1 MFHCFDFYANFPRS
15 IVEKNPDIAMDAI
28 VHITQQITSAKRNE
42 LSRVLSAL
50 NAQCDDSNENKEE
63 SSTNE
68 LRMPPRT
75 VSMDA
80 NAKDDVIKS
89 EDT

>member
-1 MFHCFDFYANFPRS
+1 MFDLCANFPRS
-15 IVEKNPDIAMDAI
+15 IVDKNPDIAMDAI

-50 NAQCDDSNENKEE
+50 NRQCDDTNENKEE
-63 SSTNE
+63 SSANE

-75 VSMDA
+75 VSMGA
-80 NAKDDVIKS
+80 TAKDDVIKS
-89 EDT
+89 EDP